1 MSNTYEILTINTG
14 EDYTDLELSEHGCLF
29 DLSIEQFNPEST
41 SVSES
46 ESSLTINNLKPME
59 LVKACWYMITC
70 ASYYHDESEILEY
83 IKANPVGI
91 ADNDRETEIKGNI

>member
-1 MSNTYEILTINTG
+1 MSNTYEILTINAG

-29 DLSIEQFNPEST
+29 DLSIEQFKSK
-41 SVSES
+41 SES
-46 ESSLTINNLKPME
+46 ESESESTLSLNNLKPME

-83 IKANPVGI
+83 IETNPIGI
-91 ADNDRETEIKGNI
+91 ADNDREITIERD